1 MLLDGKYFYYA
12 GYVLQYSISCDNVPK
27 DFGGQISLYT
37 DVTYEEEGC
46 KNTVNFESNQFEIV
60 LSIKQQT
67 AHIAPLIKQNC
78 EYSKIAFQTI
88 LIFVWAELSKHFLQE

>member
-1 MLLDGKYFYYA
+1 MLLDGKYCYYA
-12 GYVLQYSISCDNVPK
+12 WYVLQYSISCDNVPK

-37 DVTYEEEGC
+37 DVAYEEDGY
-46 KNTVNFESNQFEIV
+46 KTTVNFESNQFEIV

-78 EYSKIAFQTI
+78 EYSKMAFQTI